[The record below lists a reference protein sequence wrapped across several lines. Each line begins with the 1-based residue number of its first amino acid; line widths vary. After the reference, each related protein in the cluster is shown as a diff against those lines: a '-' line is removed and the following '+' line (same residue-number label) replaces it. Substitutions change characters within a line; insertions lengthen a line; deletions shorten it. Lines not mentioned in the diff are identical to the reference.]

1 MINRKVAMLRIITC
15 AIGGVVFLL
24 VLRDFVPIESGPIA
38 LIGAFKA
45 PYVWNYNTQYVNT
58 QYLLYQPFW
67 GVVGFGAFI
76 GLLPGI
82 AWAID
87 QKSARQ
93 VFLVWSILGV
103 VIGVIL
109 SIASRRAAPMIV
121 FSVVG
126 VYIGSFSAL
135 RRLGVF
141 EAKKGDEATEQ
152 SQTSG

>member
-1 MINRKVAMLRIITC
+1 MINRKVAMLRIGAC
-15 AIGGVVFLL
+15 VIGGAVFSLL
-24 VLRDFVPIESGPIA
+24 LLNFTRFESGADSLRMAHNVQMWDSRFYHMGIGWKVFA
-38 LIGAFKA
+38 VLEIVGIGA
-45 PYVWNYNTQYVNT
+45 V
-58 QYLLYQPFW
+58 L
-67 GVVGFGAFI
+67 

-87 QKSARQ
+87 QKSARRRF
-93 VFLVWSILGV
+93 FLWSVLGV
-103 VIGVIL
+103 VTGYISAHSTHSVV
-109 SIASRRAAPMIV
+109 PMIV